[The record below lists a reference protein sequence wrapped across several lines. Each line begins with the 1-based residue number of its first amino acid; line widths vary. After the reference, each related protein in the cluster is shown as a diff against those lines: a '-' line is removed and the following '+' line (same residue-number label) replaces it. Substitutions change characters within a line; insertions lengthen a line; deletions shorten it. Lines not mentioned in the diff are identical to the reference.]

1 MVGLRVRNHLRADK
15 VECLVQGHLGDVG
28 LATLTDLEV
37 ALLVNSEVLKVQSLV
52 SHAGMM
58 KLLQA

>member
-1 MVGLRVRNHLRADK
+1 M
-15 VECLVQGHLGDVG
+15 QGHLGDVG